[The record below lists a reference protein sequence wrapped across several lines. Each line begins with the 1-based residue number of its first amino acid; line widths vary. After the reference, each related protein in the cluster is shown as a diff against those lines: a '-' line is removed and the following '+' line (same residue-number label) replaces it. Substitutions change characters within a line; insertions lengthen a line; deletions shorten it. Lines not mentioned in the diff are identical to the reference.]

1 MKPTSTHKAFTLPEV
16 LISACLLG
24 LLTAAIFAIYRLGS
38 NALMRTNA
46 ATDLVRANQAVLS
59 RFSRDAEQTVYDSV
73 TIGPNNGSVAFL
85 SAVYDTDFQVD
96 AAGQPL
102 WQKYVVLYH
111 DPATRQ
117 VLRRE
122 VPLASPTTTAAPI
135 SSTGTN
141 ITGYLTAGRRLASDI
156 YDCSFFLDSQPP
168 TNEPLLR
175 VTLDARKQRYGRSDE
190 ERVRLEGVVRMRN

>member
-1 MKPTSTHKAFTLPEV
+1 MKPISIHRAFTLPEV

-24 LLTAAIFAIYRLGS
+24 LLVAAIFAIYRMGAS
-38 NALMRTNA
+38 ALMRTNA
-46 ATDLVRANQAVLS
+46 ATDLVRSNQAVLS

-73 TIGPNNGSVAFL
+73 TIGPNNRSVAFL

-96 AAGQPL
+96 ASGQPL
-102 WQKYVVLYH
+102 WQKYVVIYH
-111 DPATRQ
+111 DPASRE

-122 VPLASPTTTAAPI
+122 VPLATPTTTAAPI
-135 SSTGTN
+135 ATTGTN
-141 ITGYLTAGRRLASDI
+141 ITGYLNAGRRLASDI

-175 VTLDARKQRYGRSDE
+175 VSLDARKRRYGRSDE
-190 ERVRLEGVVRMRN
+190 ERVSLEG